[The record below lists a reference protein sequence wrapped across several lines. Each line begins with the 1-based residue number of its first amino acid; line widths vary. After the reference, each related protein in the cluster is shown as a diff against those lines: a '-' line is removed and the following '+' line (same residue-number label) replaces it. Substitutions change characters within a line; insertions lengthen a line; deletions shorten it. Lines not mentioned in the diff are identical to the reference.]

1 MPSTPQRLHRCTGSA
16 LRFPLVR
23 YSGAASVREILTG
36 DVWGRRDDEYQDV
49 IDNPEY
55 KPMLVIAV
63 IKPHNPS
70 LEAPVLTGRR
80 LSFNPRR

>member
-1 MPSTPQRLHRCTGSA
+1 MKA
-16 LRFPLVR
+16 I
-23 YSGAASVREILTG
+23 EK
-36 DVWGRRDDEYQDV
+36 VWGGRDDEYQDV

-63 IKPHNPS
+63 IKPQNLS

>member
-1 MPSTPQRLHRCTGSA
+1 MFVASA
-16 LRFPLVR
+16 GRREREPRELRSSFCEATEVLIVK
-23 YSGAASVREILTG
+23 AIEK
-36 DVWGRRDDEYQDV
+36 VWGGRDDEYQDV